1 MTNKM
6 PIPGP
11 VFHMSPALAPPSH
24 AGRDSGHRIN
34 ARFDLMFKF
43 KEISSGEIEILS
55 GEVESQSS
63 LDSLNIS
70 QKRY

>member
-1 MTNKM
+1 MTNKR

-43 KEISSGEIEILS
+43 KEISSGAGILRD
-55 GEVESQSS
+55 G
-63 LDSLNIS
+63 DSNTCA
-70 QKRY
+70 